1 MLGRCTAGS
10 VGEEFRPAVTRRD
23 ARELLLRAC
32 VLIAWA
38 EVLTHLNKDKWD
50 LLLGSRVMLDNAV
63 DRLRDEFENQVQEHF
78 LWLIAPRNEILFE
91 LNDIGMLEQLQEFQF
106 ATLEPPVLQHLL
118 DCHSFARL
126 NQRRL
131 DREVP

>member
-1 MLGRCTAGS
+1 
-10 VGEEFRPAVTRRD
+10 
-23 ARELLLRAC
+23 
-32 VLIAWA
+32 
-38 EVLTHLNKDKWD
+38 
-50 LLLGSRVMLDNAV
+50 
-63 DRLRDEFENQVQEHF
+63 
-78 LWLIAPRNEILFE
+78 
-91 LNDIGMLEQLQEFQF
+91 MLEQLQEFQF